1 MDAIPIEKLAD
12 LVGSRY
18 ALAVGTAKRARQL
31 KEGAIPLVKCATK
44 HPVTIALHEIAAG
57 KVVVKAV
64 GEAGDTPA
72 TDGRADSKADDTLG
86 DGDLFDG
93 ELFVLDADD
102 EPTPDDVADEVD
114 EDEEDE
120 EDDED
125 LEDEDIE
132 DVEIDL
138 GDLA

>member
-1 MDAIPIEKLAD
+1 MDDIPIEKLAD

-57 KVVVKAV
+57 KVVIKAL
-64 GEAGDTPA
+64 GEAGDKPI
-72 TDGRADSKADDTLG
+72 TDGRAEDKRDDTLG
-86 DGDLFDG
+86 DADLFDG
-93 ELFVLDADD
+93 DMFALDAEDELPADD
-102 EPTPDDVADEVD
+102 VD
-114 EDEEDE
+114 ED
-120 EDDED
+120 DDDIDD

-132 DVEIDL
+132 DVDIDL

>member
-1 MDAIPIEKLAD
+1 MDTIQVEKLSD

-18 ALAVGTAKRARQL
+18 ALAVATAKRARQL
-31 KEGAIPLVKCATK
+31 KEGAIPLVKCTTK

-57 KVVVKAV
+57 KVIVKPL
-64 GEAGDTPA
+64 GEAGDTPV
-72 TDGRADSKADDTLG
+72 TDGRADEKRSDPIG
-86 DGDLFDG
+86 DGDIFDG
-93 ELFVLDADD
+93 DMFAIDVDD
-102 EPTPDDVADEVD
+102 DLPPEDV
-114 EDEEDE
+114 EDE
-120 EDDED
+120 EDDDDSED

>member
-18 ALAVGTAKRARQL
+18 ALAVAAAKRARQL

-57 KVVVKAV
+57 KVIVKPL
-64 GEAGDTPA
+64 GEAGDKPV
-72 TDGRADSKADDTLG
+72 TDGRADHKRDDALG
-86 DGDLFDG
+86 DGDIFDG
-93 ELFVLDADD
+93 DIFTLDVEDEL
-102 EPTPDDVADEVD
+102 PG
-114 EDEEDE
+114 EDEEENDE
-120 EDDED
+120 DDIEDIEDED
-125 LEDEDIE
+125 LE

>member
-57 KVVVKAV
+57 KVVIKAI
-64 GEAGDTPA
+64 GEAGDKPI
-72 TDGRADSKADDTLG
+72 TDGRADSKTDDTL
-86 DGDLFDG
+86 DDADLFDG
-93 ELFVLDADD
+93 DIFALDAEDEVPPDVVDEEVDD
-102 EPTPDDVADEVD
+102 EENDD
-114 EDEEDE
+114 
-120 EDDED
+120 D

-132 DVEIDL
+132 DVDIDL
-138 GDLA
+138 GDLG